1 MNPVRLVR
9 IAVFAIAL
17 PLLVNLSQRV
27 STANGQ
33 EPPAGLE
40 WALGALSLLFFLRAL
55 ATEYSKAPLP
65 EYQKDLQWGLAA
77 GGVIAIVSRMWG

>member
-9 IAVFAIAL
+9 IAVIAIAL
-17 PLLVNLSQRV
+17 PLLFNLSQRV

-33 EPPAGLE
+33 EAPAGIV
-40 WALGALSLLFFLRAL
+40 WALAALSLLFFLRAL
-55 ATEYSKAPLP
+55 ASEYSKTPQP

-77 GGVIAIVSRMWG
+77 GGVLAILSRVWG